1 MDVRVQ
7 VIVAPVIDFH
17 GVERDIAQN
26 HIKAVVLKFGGFI
39 SRDGNIRIRIKLLC
53 DSAGDGIQLYAKQ
66 LAPLKLLRQHR
77 IEFAGSHTGVQD
89 FSVGTTFKAKPFQ
102 SAVNVPDQVR
112 LGVVGCDGGLQLL
125 IFVLPTRGRT
135 GESIGKP
142 APSDITGKDDLFFR
156 CRCPLFQLNL
166 LEQFDCHDIV
176 FIFGFCSTWIQVIV
190 LRKTEVVCGD
200 LRRRRR
206 LTKGRQISGG
216 GFIHNS
222 GRLCCCTI
230 AHSHKGAN
238 GAQFFQL
245 FFQPVLRVL
254 QIVHVGSFL
263 GGEDSPTVQASY
275 ISVKFPRN
283 IFKVILY
290 PEIVGIGLFIHHG
303 LVQGR
308 AILGQIPP
316 YNFLIGILPL
326 QIAEHLGCDT
336 LTAVVLQNFNHADMG
351 PPLKNTV
358 PDGSNRQLTS
368 DRLHQ
373 HINLPMMGVQGF
385 VQNLRFLR
393 RGFRS
398 IFYRLR
404 GCHAAGV
411 GVDYIQGNPIRFFR
425 QLGIQFPHFLN
436 LCIHAA
442 CPQMLFCP
450 LSRPQKILAVSTQTV

>member
-7 VIVAPVIDFH
+7 VIVAPVIDFN

-39 SRDGNIRIRIKLLC
+39 SHDGNIRIRIKLLC

-77 IEFAGSHTGVQD
+77 IEVAGSHTGVQD
-89 FSVGTTFKAKPFQ
+89 FSVRAALEAKAFQ
-102 SAVNVPDQVR
+102 GAVNVPDQVR
-112 LGVVGCDGGLQLL
+112 LGVVGCDGGVHGRLVFHISQQGLQFL

-166 LEQFDCHDIV
+166 LEQLDCHDIV

-200 LRRRRR
+200 LRCRRW

-230 AHSHKGAN
+230 AHSYKGAN

-263 GGEDSPTVQASY
+263 GGENSPTVQAPH

-336 LTAVVLQNFNHADMG
+336 LAAIVLQNFNHADMG
-351 PPLKNTV
+351 PPLKNAV
-358 PDGSNRQLTS
+358 PDGSNCQLTS

-385 VQNLRFLR
+385 VQNLRFLL

-404 GCHAAGV
+404 DCHAAGV

-425 QLGIQFPHFLN
+425 QLGI
-436 LCIHAA
+436 
-442 CPQMLFCP
+442 
-450 LSRPQKILAVSTQTV
+450 